1 MKTWKSIFKSKQ
13 VRKECLY
20 SFLIL
25 MGIRLLATIPTP
37 GTNPDYFKT
46 LIHDNSA
53 LTFIDAMTG
62 NGLSGMSI
70 MALSIT
76 PYITASIMVQLAGV
90 IYPHI
95 HEMEK
100 GMEDE
105 RKRIHII
112 TLVLGGFV
120 ALMESSMIA
129 ISFGKKGLLVSAKWY
144 WILLVMLI
152 WTAGSVVA
160 SLAGELIRKKYD
172 FNGSSLILLFNI
184 LASYPS
190 DALSVYQTM
199 ISEKQIAYKVI
210 SSILIVL
217 FVIALFAYTV
227 CLQAAER
234 RIPITHSQKIKGA
247 SMKSTLPLKACPG
260 TVVPIIFASSIL
272 TFPSMIAAFIG
283 KENLTALKFL
293 NTSYWFQ
300 KENFYYSIGA
310 IFYIAMIIGFSFY
323 YAEIIFNPTADDGY
337 QIQKIRTSYA
347 DGTET
352 EVESKESDLTQ
363 NVVADQ
369 SLTLS
374 AEFAEK
380 QEEDTPA
387 TVTTPA
393 PVVVTTPEDDKNTA
407 KEDDTKTSADTTTSS
422 SEENV
427 KYNNR
432 LSDVTADWGENEFL
446 KEHLSASDLIELS
459 NGISLFASRS
469 GKVSAGMDG
478 LNSVATAKKGSIVT
492 KNTPIDGNY
501 YFTPIIGSKTKITFG
516 TTDSNYTWDNE
527 FCKNAQ
533 YYSKA
538 ISNWWAPQA
547 DTTNWSN
554 TRSFIPH
561 DGAQGH
567 LYAEYTNVGYYDG
580 SPVNMKIWFLDWQN
594 TVVPDEY
601 KAPHKPAIGD
611 DIDAVIVSL
620 GPNNSND
627 LSKGYTPLIDIKGL
641 KWIKVKFAY
650 YKQNGDPISLKGHF
664 TMSDLDFAQGF
675 HIQEKV
681 ENIYLTQE
689 ADDRLV
695 YDPRTDAIWS
705 ARSGGESD
713 GGTTPDNSNGWVTYT
728 FEGDSQTVI
737 FYNGGTISNVTGSG
751 GGLKEEGIQ
760 KYPDSFYHG
769 EGSKFNGWEGSSN
782 TTSASQNTWYTS
794 EFGYTSEYVGSMSK
808 VGVLRINKTDSDSGA
823 VLKGAKFTVYKWKN
837 SKWQTYANMNWV
849 EADKCY
855 LLNNIQG
862 DEADGNKFKVVE
874 TQNPD
879 GYTGTFSQEFTVDQ
893 AGVKTI
899 VLDAKNTQDTFKVTV
914 NKVSG
919 NTTITANNGN
929 YALKNAKF
937 EIYASDKTTKV
948 ADTYTDENGS
958 FSVKLKNGT
967 YWLHETIAS
976 QGYSLAE
983 DQQFTVDKKDLSVT
997 VKEPPKTGTINLV
1010 KKSTTDLHSDYES
1023 YYLKGAEYGVYNAAG
1038 TKVGTIVTDA
1048 EGKGSL
1054 SNLPLGTYTLKELKA
1069 PAGYYLSTD
1078 TLTATLTSS
1087 VVTANVTGKDK
1098 PGQVPAPEVI
1108 LEKVDAETG
1117 LAKPQGA
1124 GSLQGAEYTMKYYD
1138 VVSTTDPTASG
1149 RKAKYTWV
1157 LKTDAKGQIKLDADH
1172 LVSGPDFYKEN
1183 GKVVFPVGTTT
1194 FQETKAPKGYQ
1205 LDSNVYV
1212 MNSVIENDKAV
1223 LKNKPVSKEKP
1234 YRGYIRFNKTDEKNK
1249 AMANIPFKITSK
1261 TTGESHIVNTA
1272 SDGYIY
1278 GKDVNFGSGKGF
1290 LYDTYLVEEQS
1301 CAANKGYILES
1312 FEVTINENGATVDKG
1327 TLQNLPK
1334 TKQITLTKRIK
1345 ASDINFKNGDPI
1357 FILKLTGTDYAGKSH
1372 TYYRQVRFDAATVKK
1387 NTGSDGYVSL
1397 SEVFKDIPMGDY
1409 VATEEET
1416 GRYRLSTLT
1425 SQGGTVSGE
1434 HVTFNMTPDNDTY
1447 NATFTNFKYDW
1458 QYYTHTDVVDNKL
1471 QSVKD
1476 NSVKYTFTARWIGS
1490 SPVSGGS
1497 SVDKNQIEATL
1508 TTNDGTKDSS
1518 VIVDASTYTT
1528 SIQTFPNSSGNCT
1541 VTVTYNK
1548 DGVKLTATFT
1558 VPVKAK

>member
-1 MKTWKSIFKSKQ
+1 MKKINEKIK
-13 VRKECLY
+13 KAL
-20 SFLIL
+20 SFLLIL
-25 MGIRLLATIPTP
+25 TM
-37 GTNPDYFKT
+37 
-46 LIHDNSA
+46 
-53 LTFIDAMTG
+53 AMTSVG
-62 NGLSGMSI
+62 VSTFSAFADSEDGTGTTELNLDTD
-70 MALSIT
+70 AEN
-76 PYITASIMVQLAGV
+76 TASDDTVDLA
-90 IYPHI
+90 
-95 HEMEK
+95 
-100 GMEDE
+100 
-105 RKRIHII
+105 
-112 TLVLGGFV
+112 F
-120 ALMESSMIA
+120 
-129 ISFGKKGLLVSAKWY
+129 
-144 WILLVMLI
+144 
-152 WTAGSVVA
+152 
-160 SLAGELIRKKYD
+160 
-172 FNGSSLILLFNI
+172 
-184 LASYPS
+184 
-190 DALSVYQTM
+190 QTDG
-199 ISEKQIAYKVI
+199 
-210 SSILIVL
+210 
-217 FVIALFAYTV
+217 
-227 CLQAAER
+227 
-234 RIPITHSQKIKGA
+234 HG
-247 SMKSTLPLKACPG
+247 
-260 TVVPIIFASSIL
+260 
-272 TFPSMIAAFIG
+272 
-283 KENLTALKFL
+283 KFL
-293 NTSYWFQ
+293 INGEDKTNQTITVNKGTEVTY
-300 KENFYYSIGA
+300 EV
-310 IFYIAMIIGFSFY
+310 
-323 YAEIIFNPTADDGY
+323 TADDGY

-538 ISNWWAPQA
+538 ISNWWVPQA

-737 FYNGGTISNVTGSG
+737 FYNGGTISNVTGPG

-948 ADTYTDENGS
+948 ADAYTDENGS

-1023 YYLKGAEYGVYNAAG
+1023 YYLKGAEYGVYNAAD
-1038 TKVGTIVTDA
+1038 TKVGTIVTNA

-1078 TLTATLTSS
+1078 TLTASLTSS

-1138 VVSTTDPTASG
+1138 VVSTTDPAASG

-1278 GKDVNFGSGKGF
+1278 EKDVNFGSGKGF

>member
-1 MKTWKSIFKSKQ
+1 
-13 VRKECLY
+13 
-20 SFLIL
+20 
-25 MGIRLLATIPTP
+25 
-37 GTNPDYFKT
+37 
-46 LIHDNSA
+46 
-53 LTFIDAMTG
+53 
-62 NGLSGMSI
+62 
-70 MALSIT
+70 
-76 PYITASIMVQLAGV
+76 
-90 IYPHI
+90 
-95 HEMEK
+95 
-100 GMEDE
+100 
-105 RKRIHII
+105 
-112 TLVLGGFV
+112 
-120 ALMESSMIA
+120 
-129 ISFGKKGLLVSAKWY
+129 
-144 WILLVMLI
+144 
-152 WTAGSVVA
+152 
-160 SLAGELIRKKYD
+160 
-172 FNGSSLILLFNI
+172 
-184 LASYPS
+184 
-190 DALSVYQTM
+190 
-199 ISEKQIAYKVI
+199 
-210 SSILIVL
+210 
-217 FVIALFAYTV
+217 
-227 CLQAAER
+227 
-234 RIPITHSQKIKGA
+234 
-247 SMKSTLPLKACPG
+247 
-260 TVVPIIFASSIL
+260 
-272 TFPSMIAAFIG
+272 
-283 KENLTALKFL
+283 
-293 NTSYWFQ
+293 
-300 KENFYYSIGA
+300 
-310 IFYIAMIIGFSFY
+310 
-323 YAEIIFNPTADDGY
+323 
-337 QIQKIRTSYA
+337 
-347 DGTET
+347 
-352 EVESKESDLTQ
+352 
-363 NVVADQ
+363 
-369 SLTLS
+369 
-374 AEFAEK
+374 
-380 QEEDTPA
+380 
-387 TVTTPA
+387 
-393 PVVVTTPEDDKNTA
+393 
-407 KEDDTKTSADTTTSS
+407 
-422 SEENV
+422 
-427 KYNNR
+427 
-432 LSDVTADWGENEFL
+432 
-446 KEHLSASDLIELS
+446 
-459 NGISLFASRS
+459 
-469 GKVSAGMDG
+469 
-478 LNSVATAKKGSIVT
+478 
-492 KNTPIDGNY
+492 
-501 YFTPIIGSKTKITFG
+501 
-516 TTDSNYTWDNE
+516 
-527 FCKNAQ
+527 
-533 YYSKA
+533 
-538 ISNWWAPQA
+538 
-547 DTTNWSN
+547 
-554 TRSFIPH
+554 
-561 DGAQGH
+561 
-567 LYAEYTNVGYYDG
+567 
-580 SPVNMKIWFLDWQN
+580 
-594 TVVPDEY
+594 
-601 KAPHKPAIGD
+601 
-611 DIDAVIVSL
+611 
-620 GPNNSND
+620 
-627 LSKGYTPLIDIKGL
+627 
-641 KWIKVKFAY
+641 
-650 YKQNGDPISLKGHF
+650 
-664 TMSDLDFAQGF
+664 
-675 HIQEKV
+675 
-681 ENIYLTQE
+681 
-689 ADDRLV
+689 
-695 YDPRTDAIWS
+695 
-705 ARSGGESD
+705 
-713 GGTTPDNSNGWVTYT
+713 
-728 FEGDSQTVI
+728 
-737 FYNGGTISNVTGSG
+737 
-751 GGLKEEGIQ
+751 
-760 KYPDSFYHG
+760 
-769 EGSKFNGWEGSSN
+769 
-782 TTSASQNTWYTS
+782 
-794 EFGYTSEYVGSMSK
+794 
-808 VGVLRINKTDSDSGA
+808 
-823 VLKGAKFTVYKWKN
+823 
-837 SKWQTYANMNWV
+837 MNWV

-874 TQNPD
+874 TRNPD

-1387 NTGSDGYVSL
+1387 NTRSDGYVSL

>member
-1 MKTWKSIFKSKQ
+1 MKKINEKIK
-13 VRKECLY
+13 KAL
-20 SFLIL
+20 SFLLIL
-25 MGIRLLATIPTP
+25 TM
-37 GTNPDYFKT
+37 
-46 LIHDNSA
+46 
-53 LTFIDAMTG
+53 AMTSVG
-62 NGLSGMSI
+62 VSTFSAFADSEDGTGTTELNLDTD
-70 MALSIT
+70 AEN
-76 PYITASIMVQLAGV
+76 TASDDTVDLA
-90 IYPHI
+90 
-95 HEMEK
+95 
-100 GMEDE
+100 
-105 RKRIHII
+105 
-112 TLVLGGFV
+112 F
-120 ALMESSMIA
+120 
-129 ISFGKKGLLVSAKWY
+129 
-144 WILLVMLI
+144 
-152 WTAGSVVA
+152 
-160 SLAGELIRKKYD
+160 
-172 FNGSSLILLFNI
+172 
-184 LASYPS
+184 
-190 DALSVYQTM
+190 QTDG
-199 ISEKQIAYKVI
+199 
-210 SSILIVL
+210 
-217 FVIALFAYTV
+217 
-227 CLQAAER
+227 
-234 RIPITHSQKIKGA
+234 HG
-247 SMKSTLPLKACPG
+247 
-260 TVVPIIFASSIL
+260 
-272 TFPSMIAAFIG
+272 
-283 KENLTALKFL
+283 KFL
-293 NTSYWFQ
+293 INGEDKTNQTITVNKGTEVTY
-300 KENFYYSIGA
+300 EV
-310 IFYIAMIIGFSFY
+310 
-323 YAEIIFNPTADDGY
+323 TADDGY

-627 LSKGYTPLIDIKGL
+627 LSKGYTPLIDTKWL

-737 FYNGGTISNVTGSG
+737 FYNGGTISNVTGPG

-899 VLDAKNTQDTFKVTV
+899 VLDATNTQNTFTVTV

-1023 YYLKGAEYGVYNAAG
+1023 YYLKGAEYGVYNAARH
-1038 TKVGTIVTDA
+1038 
-1048 EGKGSL
+1048 KG
-1054 SNLPLGTYTLKELKA
+1054 GHHRYRC
-1069 PAGYYLSTD
+1069 
-1078 TLTATLTSS
+1078 
-1087 VVTANVTGKDK
+1087 
-1098 PGQVPAPEVI
+1098 
-1108 LEKVDAETG
+1108 
-1117 LAKPQGA
+1117 
-1124 GSLQGAEYTMKYYD
+1124 
-1138 VVSTTDPTASG
+1138 G
-1149 RKAKYTWV
+1149 RKRIFIEPAIRNIYSERVKSSGWILSFHRYT
-1157 LKTDAKGQIKLDADH
+1157 
-1172 LVSGPDFYKEN
+1172 
-1183 GKVVFPVGTTT
+1183 
-1194 FQETKAPKGYQ
+1194 
-1205 LDSNVYV
+1205 DSN
-1212 MNSVIENDKAV
+1212 
-1223 LKNKPVSKEKP
+1223 
-1234 YRGYIRFNKTDEKNK
+1234 
-1249 AMANIPFKITSK
+1249 
-1261 TTGESHIVNTA
+1261 
-1272 SDGYIY
+1272 SD
-1278 GKDVNFGSGKGF
+1278 
-1290 LYDTYLVEEQS
+1290 
-1301 CAANKGYILES
+1301 
-1312 FEVTINENGATVDKG
+1312 
-1327 TLQNLPK
+1327 LQC
-1334 TKQITLTKRIK
+1334 R
-1345 ASDINFKNGDPI
+1345 
-1357 FILKLTGTDYAGKSH
+1357 
-1372 TYYRQVRFDAATVKK
+1372 
-1387 NTGSDGYVSL
+1387 
-1397 SEVFKDIPMGDY
+1397 
-1409 VATEEET
+1409 
-1416 GRYRLSTLT
+1416 
-1425 SQGGTVSGE
+1425 
-1434 HVTFNMTPDNDTY
+1434 
-1447 NATFTNFKYDW
+1447 
-1458 QYYTHTDVVDNKL
+1458 
-1471 QSVKD
+1471 
-1476 NSVKYTFTARWIGS
+1476 
-1490 SPVSGGS
+1490 
-1497 SVDKNQIEATL
+1497 
-1508 TTNDGTKDSS
+1508 
-1518 VIVDASTYTT
+1518 
-1528 SIQTFPNSSGNCT
+1528 NCQR
-1541 VTVTYNK
+1541 
-1548 DGVKLTATFT
+1548 DR
-1558 VPVKAK
+1558 

>member
-1 MKTWKSIFKSKQ
+1 M
-13 VRKECLY
+13 
-20 SFLIL
+20 
-25 MGIRLLATIPTP
+25 
-37 GTNPDYFKT
+37 
-46 LIHDNSA
+46 
-53 LTFIDAMTG
+53 
-62 NGLSGMSI
+62 
-70 MALSIT
+70 
-76 PYITASIMVQLAGV
+76 
-90 IYPHI
+90 
-95 HEMEK
+95 
-100 GMEDE
+100 
-105 RKRIHII
+105 
-112 TLVLGGFV
+112 
-120 ALMESSMIA
+120 
-129 ISFGKKGLLVSAKWY
+129 
-144 WILLVMLI
+144 
-152 WTAGSVVA
+152 
-160 SLAGELIRKKYD
+160 
-172 FNGSSLILLFNI
+172 
-184 LASYPS
+184 
-190 DALSVYQTM
+190 
-199 ISEKQIAYKVI
+199 
-210 SSILIVL
+210 
-217 FVIALFAYTV
+217 
-227 CLQAAER
+227 
-234 RIPITHSQKIKGA
+234 
-247 SMKSTLPLKACPG
+247 
-260 TVVPIIFASSIL
+260 
-272 TFPSMIAAFIG
+272 
-283 KENLTALKFL
+283 
-293 NTSYWFQ
+293 
-300 KENFYYSIGA
+300 
-310 IFYIAMIIGFSFY
+310 
-323 YAEIIFNPTADDGY
+323 
-337 QIQKIRTSYA
+337 
-347 DGTET
+347 
-352 EVESKESDLTQ
+352 
-363 NVVADQ
+363 
-369 SLTLS
+369 
-374 AEFAEK
+374 
-380 QEEDTPA
+380 
-387 TVTTPA
+387 
-393 PVVVTTPEDDKNTA
+393 
-407 KEDDTKTSADTTTSS
+407 
-422 SEENV
+422 
-427 KYNNR
+427 
-432 LSDVTADWGENEFL
+432 
-446 KEHLSASDLIELS
+446 
-459 NGISLFASRS
+459 
-469 GKVSAGMDG
+469 
-478 LNSVATAKKGSIVT
+478 
-492 KNTPIDGNY
+492 
-501 YFTPIIGSKTKITFG
+501 
-516 TTDSNYTWDNE
+516 
-527 FCKNAQ
+527 
-533 YYSKA
+533 
-538 ISNWWAPQA
+538 
-547 DTTNWSN
+547 
-554 TRSFIPH
+554 
-561 DGAQGH
+561 
-567 LYAEYTNVGYYDG
+567 
-580 SPVNMKIWFLDWQN
+580 
-594 TVVPDEY
+594 
-601 KAPHKPAIGD
+601 
-611 DIDAVIVSL
+611 
-620 GPNNSND
+620 
-627 LSKGYTPLIDIKGL
+627 
-641 KWIKVKFAY
+641 
-650 YKQNGDPISLKGHF
+650 
-664 TMSDLDFAQGF
+664 
-675 HIQEKV
+675 
-681 ENIYLTQE
+681 
-689 ADDRLV
+689 
-695 YDPRTDAIWS
+695 
-705 ARSGGESD
+705 
-713 GGTTPDNSNGWVTYT
+713 
-728 FEGDSQTVI
+728 
-737 FYNGGTISNVTGSG
+737 
-751 GGLKEEGIQ
+751 
-760 KYPDSFYHG
+760 
-769 EGSKFNGWEGSSN
+769 
-782 TTSASQNTWYTS
+782 
-794 EFGYTSEYVGSMSK
+794 
-808 VGVLRINKTDSDSGA
+808 
-823 VLKGAKFTVYKWKN
+823 
-837 SKWQTYANMNWV
+837 
-849 EADKCY
+849 
-855 LLNNIQG
+855 
-862 DEADGNKFKVVE
+862 
-874 TQNPD
+874 
-879 GYTGTFSQEFTVDQ
+879 
-893 AGVKTI
+893 
-899 VLDAKNTQDTFKVTV
+899 DAKNTQDTFKVTV

-948 ADTYTDENGS
+948 ADAYTDENGS

-1038 TKVGTIVTDA
+1038 TKVGTIVTNA

-1078 TLTATLTSS
+1078 TLTASLTSS

-1098 PGQVPAPEVI
+1098 PGQIPAPEVI

-1138 VVSTTDPTASG
+1138 VVSTTDPAASG

-1223 LKNKPVSKEKP
+1223 LKNKPVSKEKM

-1278 GKDVNFGSGKGF
+1278 EKDVNFGSGKGF

-1301 CAANKGYILES
+1301 CTANKGYILES

-1416 GRYRLSTLT
+1416 GRYKLSTLT

-1434 HVTFNMTPDNDTY
+1434 HVTFNMTPANDTY

-1471 QSVKD
+1471 QSTKD
-1476 NSVKYTFTARWIGS
+1476 NSVKYTFTAKWVGS

-1548 DGVKLTATFT
+1548 DGVKLTASFT